1 LKRAAILILAVLAA
15 FTFAEGKSTRFLFT
29 WLNPNYTGTHFKN
42 IMVIGING
50 KAGNRAAFEDA
61 VTAALTR
68 PGVTVIP
75 SYSLLPRP
83 SATPIDMNQL
93 RDVVQGQN
101 IDAII
106 VTRLIKVT
114 QKVTDI
120 PGYVYQPFPYYN
132 TFYGYY
138 ATVYP
143 LVYAPD
149 YLQVDRTAQIET
161 NFYSTTAPDGT
172 LIWSGTSDTIN
183 PKNAT
188 KLIDDLAKLIA
199 LKLQEANV
207 L

>member
-1 LKRAAILILAVLAA
+1 MRRAAILLLAVLAA
-15 FTFAEGKSTRFLFT
+15 FTFADGKSTKFLFT

-42 IMVIGING
+42 IMVLGING
-50 KAGNRAAFEDA
+50 KAENRAAFEDA
-61 VTAALTR
+61 VTAALSR
-68 PGVTVIP
+68 PGVQVIP

-83 SATPIDMNQL
+83 SATPIDINQL

-106 VTRLIKVT
+106 ATRLTKVT

-120 PGYVYQPFPYYN
+120 PGYTYAPFPYYN
-132 TFYGYY
+132 TFYAYY

-143 LVYAPD
+143 LVYSPD

-161 NFYSTTAPDGT
+161 NFYSTAGPDGT
-172 LIWSGTSDTIN
+172 LIWTGTSDSVN
-183 PKNAT
+183 PKDAT
-188 KLIDDLAKLIA
+188 KVINDLAKLIA
-199 LKLQEANV
+199 QKLQEVNV